1 VSADSPWRR
10 LGTIVS
16 QLGDDE
22 VRVLVR
28 IAEGLREGMRTYDEL
43 HIAVDRREFRKTE
56 ARQEIEDALVYL
68 ACAWLKEQGER
79 Q

>member
-1 VSADSPWRR
+1 MSAESPWRE
-10 LGTIVS
+10 LAAVVA

-28 IAEGLREGMRTYDEL
+28 IAERLKGGMHAYGELR
-43 HIAVDRREFRKTE
+43 IAVDRREFRKTE

-68 ACAWLKEQGER
+68 ACAWLKEEGGLR
-79 Q
+79 